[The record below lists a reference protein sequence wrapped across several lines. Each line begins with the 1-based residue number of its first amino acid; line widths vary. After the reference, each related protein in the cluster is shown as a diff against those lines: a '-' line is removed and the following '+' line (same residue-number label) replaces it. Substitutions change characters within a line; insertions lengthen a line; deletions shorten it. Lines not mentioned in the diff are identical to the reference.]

1 MFVYNKRMF
10 VYDVMNKKV
19 YCVKKK
25 VYCIMIFKSIF
36 GKDGIILYI

>member
-1 MFVYNKRMF
+1 MF